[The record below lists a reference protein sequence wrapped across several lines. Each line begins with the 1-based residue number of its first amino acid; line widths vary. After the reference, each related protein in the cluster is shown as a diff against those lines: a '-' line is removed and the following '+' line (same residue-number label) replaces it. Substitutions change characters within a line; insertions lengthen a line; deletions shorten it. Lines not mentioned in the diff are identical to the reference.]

1 MILYPAMMRCIRHQG
16 QLFDRLACS
25 SAGVSADA
33 RASSA
38 DISPKVHGTLYEW
51 TEPCCSPSK
60 TRMTSAHGVD
70 ELEDLAV
77 LDLLIRTAVAAR
89 WQTIIIVV

>member
-1 MILYPAMMRCIRHQG
+1 
-16 QLFDRLACS
+16 
-25 SAGVSADA
+25 
-33 RASSA
+33 
-38 DISPKVHGTLYEW
+38 
-51 TEPCCSPSK
+51 
-60 TRMTSAHGVD
+60 MTSAHGVD